1 MKDRLIRTMNE
12 FEGKIVLREWGIP
25 VIDESV
31 AEDEGQAV
39 QKAGELGYPVA
50 LKICSD
56 SVLHKTEAGGVVLN
70 ISEEKTL
77 RAKARELRARFSD
90 IPHVL
95 LIQKMAAPGTELI
108 LGARRDPV
116 FGPVVLAGIGGIFAE
131 VFRDTAIELAPV
143 SAPAAM
149 AMFDSLRGAAL
160 LKGFRGQAPVDLKT
174 LADALA
180 ALSRLIMKRRDI
192 LEIDINPFIACE
204 HGATAVD
211 ALIRVSERPTASPR
225 TLTEINSV
233 DPFFNPLSL
242 ALIGA
247 SRSHGKGGNI
257 ILRNIIRAGFKGS
270 IYPINPSGHEILGM
284 KTYASVR
291 DIPGPVDLAMIVIPK
306 NAVPAAIEDCAAKG
320 VKAVILSTGGYSD
333 IGEGGAAEQ
342 KTLVEK
348 ASRADMRIMG
358 PNSIGTIHPS
368 AGLATSIVGLEPI
381 VHGGVSLIGQSGVF
395 SSGWGRWIADI
406 KPFGISK
413 VACIG
418 NKGDVNES
426 DLLDYLGQDK
436 ETTTIGMYLEGI
448 VDGPRFIRSV
458 SRACRS
464 KPVVV
469 VKSGRTEAGAAAIA
483 SHTGSLA
490 GSDAVFDAVC
500 RRTGLIRV
508 HDSEAFF
515 DCLAGFESLPLPRSN
530 RMGALSITGMGCVV
544 TTDACDE
551 YGVKLPVLK
560 RTTLKRLR
568 EVMPDWAPVRNPI
581 DIWSAVEQHGS
592 LKTMSHISRCLLDQ
606 GDIDALLI
614 IFVHMPESTFDI
626 EEAFGDIIKKF
637 SHKPVFVSYY
647 GGTEKEIRHTH
658 EGFMKLG
665 IPSYPTPERAIH
677 VFSRMV
683 EYARFRGVTR
693 RRKS

>member
-160 LKGFRGQAPVDLKT
+160 LNGFRGQAPVDLKT

-448 VDGPRFIRSV
+448 VDGPRFVRSV

-515 DCLAGFESLPLPRSN
+515 DCLTGFESLPLPRSN

-592 LKTMSHISRCLLDQ
+592 QKTMSHISRCLLDQ